1 MAGCPPFQN
10 PDDAIAWGTDQ
21 LLGWPEWADSFVGQE
36 VDKGTVHIQNND
48 DGSRMLRVGY
58 FGSSGHASR
67 AHWGSANGG
76 GLGHFAEDL
85 C

>member
-1 MAGCPPFQN
+1 MLIQVSGHLA
-10 PDDAIAWGTDQ
+10 D
-21 LLGWPEWADSFVGQE
+21 LLGLPSEIDQALADRFVGQE

-48 DGSRMLRVGY
+48 DGSRVLRVGY

-76 GLGHFAEDL
+76 GLGRFGRD
-85 C
+85 